1 MKNAFDLTGKKIV
14 MTGAAGDIGRATAT
28 VLSEQGAVLVL
39 SDLAPTRS
47 HDIPPGAVWHAC
59 DVTDRESSEAL
70 AAAHPDA
77 DALILAAGILPW
89 DDWMAED
96 WNDSF
101 KHVMDVNAL
110 GVVNVARAFLPFM
123 EKAGA
128 GRMVVL
134 GSVAGRIGGVVSG
147 AHYTASKGA
156 ANSLV
161 RWLALKAAPSGVIV
175 NGIAP
180 GSVRSRMLE
189 GQTIPAEKLPLGRL
203 AEPEEIAWPIAFLC
217 SDASR
222 YMCGAVMDVNG
233 GMFFS

>member
-1 MKNAFDLTGKKIV
+1 MKNAFDLTGQKIV
-14 MTGAAGDIGRATAT
+14 MTGAAGDIGRATAI
-28 VLSEQGAVLVL
+28 VLAEMGASLVL
-39 SDLAPTRS
+39 TDLADKPGHEIPT
-47 HDIPPGAVWHAC
+47 GAVWQAC
-59 DVTDRESSEAL
+59 DVTDRSSSEAL
-70 AAAHPDA
+70 AADHPDA
-77 DALILAAGILPW
+77 TGLILAAGILPF
-89 DDWMAED
+89 DDWMGED

-101 KHVMDVNAL
+101 KRVMDVNAL
-110 GVVNVARAFLPFM
+110 GVVNVARAFLPHM
-123 EKAGA
+123 EKAGG

-134 GSVAGRIGGVVSG
+134 GSVAGRVGGVVSG

-161 RWLALKAAPSGVIV
+161 RWLALKAAPAGVIV

-180 GSVRSRMLE
+180 GAVRSRMLE
-189 GQTIPAEKLPLGRL
+189 GQTIPGEKLPLGRL